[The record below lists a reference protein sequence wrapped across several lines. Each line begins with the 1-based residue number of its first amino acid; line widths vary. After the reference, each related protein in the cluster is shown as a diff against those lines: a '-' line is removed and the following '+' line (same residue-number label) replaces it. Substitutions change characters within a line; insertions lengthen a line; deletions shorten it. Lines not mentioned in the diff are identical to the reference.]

1 MSAAAMAPRSK
12 KPKTRIASSTDKP
25 NSQSATSDDA
35 TEARTITLITAESDI
50 PSLVTPSP
58 PSA

>member
-50 PSLVTPSP
+50 PSLVREL
-58 PSA
+58 